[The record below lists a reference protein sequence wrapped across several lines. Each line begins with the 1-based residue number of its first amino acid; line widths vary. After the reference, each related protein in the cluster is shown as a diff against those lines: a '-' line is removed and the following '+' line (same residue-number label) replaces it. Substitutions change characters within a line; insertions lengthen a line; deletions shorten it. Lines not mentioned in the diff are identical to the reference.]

1 MLSKNKIKY
10 IHSLELKKNRIA
22 ERAFVA
28 EGNKLVAD
36 MLPFFSC
43 KLLVAKPCWMATQGD
58 ISAEELLVAEEE
70 DIRKASFLKNPQ
82 DVLAV
87 FAMPD
92 WQIETASPQ
101 QDLVLAL
108 DGIQDPGNL
117 GTIIRLADWF
127 GIEHIVCS
135 KDTADVFNPKVVQA
149 TMGALAHVK
158 VCYADLET
166 YLTACRKQS
175 IPVYGTFLDGEN
187 MYDRTISSRG
197 VIVMGNEGNGIRPE
211 IEALVSEKLYIP
223 NYPPERET
231 AESLN
236 VAIATAV
243 VCAEFRR
250 REGMKPDLK

>member
-43 KLLVAKPCWMATQGD
+43 KLLVAKPCWMATLGD

-117 GTIIRLADWF
+117 GTILRA
-127 GIEHIVCS
+127 GEGAGVTGVVMNEA
-135 KDTADVFNPKVVQA
+135 TADIYNPKVIRS
-149 TMGALAHVK
+149 TMGSIYRMPFVYVDQLPEVVSMLSGSGIRTYAAH
-158 VCYADLET
+158 
-166 YLTACRKQS
+166 
-175 IPVYGTFLDGEN
+175 LDGKNSYEKEN
-187 MYDRTISSRG
+187 YKKGTAFLI
-197 VIVMGNEGNGIRPE
+197 GNEGNGLR
-211 IEALVSEKLYIP
+211 K
-223 NYPPERET
+223 ET
-231 AESLN
+231 ADAADIYVRIPMCGKVESLN
-236 VAIATAV
+236 AAIASSVLMFEA
-243 VCAEFRR
+243 ARQR
-250 REGMKPDLK
+250 RE